1 MGQVT
6 IPKHTAGLD
15 EIIPALKIYYEAGVW
30 LDNAEHTAKL
40 KNIIGSEQYPSSYT
54 KKSQFLTYYGF
65 TEWNP
70 EKSSQRRITERGK
83 TFYEHYIANDQEGIY
98 EDMMIALETTTF
110 GRNNNG
116 VESSNSDVEPPNLLM
131 RALIDLDYIIN
142 REYTYLLWKLAVDG
156 GNYTDVIEE
165 IKERRLNKI
174 TDIPDEANQ
183 PAYNDL
189 KIILFLVRLGF
200 LVASTTDDGKKCTRI
215 NDIVKTKYEKRIRN
229 LKIFNVDKSIDDKP
243 DSLPPKEVALMIEK
257 EELKENYTIE
267 ELGEILSTMY
277 ESAKNKTTAIHMFG
291 IKYGPVIR
299 KNKFSAA
306 SIVSASNISES
317 YHVEVSKGT
326 AIYDSILANQYGIK
340 FYDGELVSESK
351 TSPKSRIL
359 PKLSPRIR
367 KRYSLNSILY
377 GAPGTG
383 KTYATAQYALAIIE
397 DQKFED
403 VGKHSRETVMSKYN
417 DLIEKGQIVFTTFH
431 QNYGYEDFIQGI
443 RPDTSSDE
451 MKFVTADGVL
461 KIIADRAMNEPEKD
475 FIIIIDEINRANISK
490 VFGELITLIEDDKRW
505 GELNAVSVTLPSGE
519 SFAIPNNLYILGTMN
534 SADKSI
540 SLIDTA
546 LRRRFDFVEFTP
558 NIELV
563 TDKVLKSVLVKL
575 NEGLKKELNSTDLLI
590 GHAYFMNKTEKDIC
604 NIMNKNIIPLL
615 YEYFFD
621 HASKVEAQLKK
632 ALDGLNIKI
641 ESENMGRI
649 RISDKGE

>member
-1 MGQVT
+1 MKIDFASLAFGYNVSTGGNTPSWETPLGQGQGYK
-6 IPKHTAGLD
+6 IKQNAYIN
-15 EIIPALKIYYEAGVW
+15 EIIQGMIYCSIPITKVSIKIRSGISTG
-30 LDNAEHTAKL
+30 L
-40 KNIIGSEQYPSSYT
+40 
-54 KKSQFLTYYGF
+54 
-65 TEWNP
+65 
-70 EKSSQRRITERGK
+70 
-83 TFYEHYIANDQEGIY
+83 QEGNNLVSS
-98 EDMMIALETTTF
+98 ALFTNVYINDTHI
-110 GRNNNG
+110 
-116 VESSNSDVEPPNLLM
+116 SDGKYIL
-131 RALIDLDYIIN
+131 IIN
-142 REYTYLLWKLAVDG
+142 RDQSKSHSGRLMLKYGPSNTYIDNDVSYSNNDFYNQARKQLGLADDACFFVSEINVVEQDKLVLKTHIVNENGPEEYKDRPALRDAWGALADFNIELSVEENEQRAQSQDECIIANNIPENLSVEQL
-156 GNYTDVIEE
+156 GN
-165 IKERRLNKI
+165 
-174 TDIPDEANQ
+174 
-183 PAYNDL
+183 
-189 KIILFLVRLGF
+189 
-200 LVASTTDDGKKCTRI
+200 
-215 NDIVKTKYEKRIRN
+215 
-229 LKIFNVDKSIDDKP
+229 
-243 DSLPPKEVALMIEK
+243 
-257 EELKENYTIE
+257 
-267 ELGEILSTMY
+267 ILSEMY
-277 ESAKNKTTAIHMFG
+277 ETATNKTTAIHMFG

-461 KIIADRAMNEPEKD
+461 KIIADKAMNEPEKD

-563 TDKVLKSVLVKL
+563 TDKVLKSVLLKL

-604 NIMNKNIIPLL
+604 NIMNKSIIPLL

-649 RISDKGE
+649 RISDKGEE